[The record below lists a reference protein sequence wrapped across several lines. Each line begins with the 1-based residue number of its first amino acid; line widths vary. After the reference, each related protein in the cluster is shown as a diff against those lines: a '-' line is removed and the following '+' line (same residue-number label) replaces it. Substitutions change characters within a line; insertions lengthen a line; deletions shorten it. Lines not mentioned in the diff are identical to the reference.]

1 MEELAGDSQ
10 YSRGTTLRGAFVGWN
25 RHSMDEK
32 KRLTIPANWRE
43 IMGYPGYMYVMF
55 SAQQD
60 RLLTLIP
67 PIEMEEKIKQLREG
81 LRGNPG
87 YKTALKFISE
97 NSEQVFF
104 DAQGRIRIPD
114 RLLSVGKLN
123 KAREKVVMLG
133 ALDKIELWP
142 QSLKPETEP
151 VKVQDEAVL
160 RLFDELDL

>member
-104 DAQGRIRIPD
+104 DAQGRIRIPRAGYGGRD
-114 RLLSVGKLN
+114 RLGGEGVSASGGDGD
-123 KAREKVVMLG
+123 ARG
-133 ALDKIELWP
+133 RAGQRGGDYG
-142 QSLKPETEP
+142 
-151 VKVQDEAVL
+151 
-160 RLFDELDL
+160 